1 MKMNRGG
8 YRINSGRK
16 SKSTELEL
24 VSKLTVYDNLVL
36 DTILKGVKQGNFQF
50 IKLFMEY
57 RFGKPSQSISLD
69 HINDERISIPQ
80 PIVYNIAP
88 PLSHSE
94 NEVEL

>member
-1 MKMNRGG
+1 MNRGG

-16 SKSTELEL
+16 SKSAELEL
-24 VSKLTVYDNLVL
+24 FSKLTIYDNLAI
-36 DTILKGVKQGNFQF
+36 DILLQGVKEGNFQF

-69 HINDERISIPQ
+69 HINNEQISIPA

-88 PLSHSE
+88 PLSNSE
-94 NEVEL
+94 NEIEL

>member
-1 MKMNRGG
+1 MNRGW

-16 SKSTELEL
+16 SKSAELEL
-24 VSKLTVYDNLVL
+24 FSKLTVYDNLAI
-36 DTILKGVKQGNFQF
+36 DTLIQGVKEGNFHF

-57 RFGKPSQSISLD
+57 RFGKPSQSINSED
-69 HINDERISIPQ
+69 TNSYHISIPA

-88 PLSHSE
+88 PLAHSE

>member
-1 MKMNRGG
+1 MNRGG

-16 SKSTELEL
+16 SKSAELEL
-24 VSKLTVYDNLVL
+24 FSKLTVNDNLAI
-36 DTILKGVKQGNFQF
+36 DTLIQGVKQGNFHL

-57 RFGKPSQSISLD
+57 RFGKPSQY
-69 HINDERISIPQ
+69 INSEDTNSYHISIPA
-80 PIVYNIAP
+80 PIIYNIAP

>member
-1 MKMNRGG
+1 MKRGG

-16 SKSTELEL
+16 SKSAELEL
-24 VSKLTVYDNLVL
+24 VSKLTVYDNLAI
-36 DTILKGVKQGNFQF
+36 DILLQGVKQGNFQF

-69 HINDERISIPQ
+69 HINNEQISIPA

-88 PLSHSE
+88 PLSNSE
-94 NEVEL
+94 NEIEL

>member
-1 MKMNRGG
+1 MNRGG

-16 SKSTELEL
+16 SKSAELEL
-24 VSKLTVYDNLVL
+24 FSKLTVYDNLAI
-36 DTILKGVKQGNFQF
+36 DTLIQGVKEGNFQF

-57 RFGKPSQSISLD
+57 RFGKPNQSISLEN
-69 HINDERISIPQ
+69 ITNDQISIAA

-88 PLSHSE
+88 PLAHSE

>member
-1 MKMNRGG
+1 MNRGE

-16 SKSTELEL
+16 SKSAELEL
-24 VSKLTVYDNLVL
+24 FSKLTVYDNLAIGTL
-36 DTILKGVKQGNFQF
+36 IQGVKQGNFQF

-69 HINDERISIPQ
+69 HINNEQISIPE
-80 PIVYNIAP
+80 PKVYNIAP
-88 PLSHSE
+88 PLAHSE

>member
-1 MKMNRGG
+1 MNRGG

-16 SKSTELEL
+16 SKSAELEL
-24 VSKLTVYDNLVL
+24 VSKLTVYDNLAI
-36 DTILKGVKQGNFQF
+36 DTLIQGVEQGNFQF

-57 RFGKPSQSISLD
+57 RFGKPNQSISLD
-69 HINDERISIPQ
+69 HINNDQISIPQ

-88 PLSHSE
+88 PLAHSE